1 MSVDLIEKLRDIG
14 VRAPTG
20 SLEAL
25 LEEAARH
32 RWTASEVLE
41 KLCALERRERD
52 ATNLVKREKKAT
64 LGTVK
69 ALDRFDWNHPSR
81 IERDAYE
88 GLLSMTFVTQAEN
101 VLLRGA
107 SGVGKTMLAQ
117 NLGRR
122 ALERGYTVRFTTL
135 AGCIADLSKQESTPA
150 LERRLKHYTRPDLLI
165 VDEIGYL
172 PCDSQAADLLFQIV
186 SRRHEQRSTVITT
199 NLSFKQWSG
208 VFPGAACLTALVDRF
223 MQQCHVLEI
232 DGESWRQRA
241 GDRKRAR

>member
-14 VRAPTG
+14 IRASTG
-20 SLEAL
+20 ALEAL
-25 LEEAARH
+25 LAEGARH
-32 RWTASEVLE
+32 RWSTSDALE
-41 KLCALERRERD
+41 NLCSVERRERD

-88 GLLSMTFVTQAEN
+88 GLLSMTFVAQAEN

-122 ALERGYTVRFTTL
+122 ALERGHTVRFATL

-150 LERRLKHYTRPDLLI
+150 LERRLKQYTRPDLLI
-165 VDEIGYL
+165 LDEIGYL
-172 PCDSQAADLLFQIV
+172 PCDSHAADLLFQIV
-186 SRRHEQRSTVITT
+186 SRRHEKRSTVITT

-223 MQQCHVLEI
+223 MQHCHVLEI

-241 GDRKRAR
+241 VDRKRAR

>member
-1 MSVDLIEKLRDIG
+1 MSVDLIEKLRSIG
-14 VRAPTG
+14 IRAPTG
-20 SLEAL
+20 AL
-25 LEEAARH
+25 SALFEEGARH
-32 RWTASEVLE
+32 RWATTDAIE

-52 ATNLVKREKKAT
+52 ATNLARREKKAT

-69 ALDRFDWNHPSR
+69 SLDRFDWNHPSKLD
-81 IERDAYE
+81 RDSYE
-88 GLLSMTFVTQAEN
+88 GLLSMSFVEEAEN

-122 ALERGYTVRFTTL
+122 ALERGHTVRFATL

-150 LERRLKHYTRPDLLI
+150 LERRLKQYTRPSLLI
-165 VDEIGYL
+165 LDEIGYL
-172 PCDSQAADLLFQIV
+172 PCDSHAADLLFQIV

-199 NLSFKQWSG
+199 NLSFKQWVD

-223 MQQCHVLEI
+223 MQHCHVLEI
-232 DGESWRQRA
+232 DGDSWRQRTEA
-241 GDRKRAR
+241 RKRVR